1 MPALVLFASA
11 TALGQMQSLFSKV
24 QFFDSTKGREKC
36 RLRRVSRCGEDLSNA
51 SNWRFFGVG
60 RRLTE
65 PGQSQTFAMTPE
77 NYPVVGSFKNETAFA
92 MTLYLE
98 MVPEEV
104 ILEAGDEV
112 ELLAQPTD
120 NLLPL
125 DVVPV
130 ESGLHIHAHKECDP
144 DWHVR
149 FRGRVIKIGNPTRL
163 SDYR

>member
-1 MPALVLFASA
+1 MKGIDGAFGPFA
-11 TALGQMQSLFSKV
+11 TAARPA
-24 QFFDSTKGREKC
+24 T
-36 RLRRVSRCGEDLSNA
+36 
-51 SNWRFFGVG
+51 VG
-60 RRLTE
+60 HN
-65 PGQSQTFAMTPE
+65 QTFAMTPE
-77 NYPVVGSFKNETAFA
+77 NYPVVGRFKNETAFA

-104 ILEAGDEV
+104 ILEPGDEV

-125 DVVPV
+125 DVAPV
-130 ESGLHIHAHKECDP
+130 EDGLHIHAHKEWDP

-149 FRGRVIKIGNPTRL
+149 FRGRVIKAGNPTRL